1 MMGAVMSVRTTVN
14 RILIVAALV
23 ALTEYLPSEATAGND
38 DWRYRQRAHVSD
50 DRGGVRHQAGVNA
63 GLDER
68 AGFEA
73 GLFTEADKQSGRRG
87 SVRRGE
93 RDDERWFAGAR
104 GTAQAGAFTDAG
116 AEHSANLK
124 GVELRNYAR
133 GEAFVG
139 SEAGLDAGISN
150 NGAQL
155 GAGAFSGGRVS
166 GTLGTDIGPV
176 GAAGTGEAWSGLGA
190 EAGVNVGM
198 KKGKLKL
205 GGELGAA
212 LGVGGKLKAEVTID
226 LNPIGDGARHVG
238 NFAKDRGRDIGR
250 HTKTVSRNVG
260 RKARDA
266 GRAIS
271 GLFKRK
277 RR

>member
-1 MMGAVMSVRTTVN
+1 MGAVMKMRTAVRRFLV
-14 RILIVAALV
+14 IVAVGVLAQ
-23 ALTEYLPSEATAGND
+23 TSLPSTEAGSE
-38 DWRYRQRAHVSD
+38 DWRYRERAHVSHERD
-50 DRGGVRHQAGVNA
+50 GVRHQAGVNA
-63 GLDER
+63 GVDER

-73 GLFTEADKQSGRRG
+73 GLFTETDKRSGRSTRG
-87 SVRRGE
+87 RRGE
-93 RDDERWFAGAR
+93 RQDERWFAGAR

-124 GVELRNYAR
+124 GVDVRNYAQ

-155 GAGAFSGGRVS
+155 GLGAFSGGRVS
-166 GTLGTDIGPV
+166 GTLGTEIGPV

-190 EAGVNVGM
+190 EAGVNATM

-226 LNPIGDGARHVG
+226 LNPVGEGARHVG

-250 HTKTVSRNVG
+250 HTKKISQNVG
-260 RKARDA
+260 RTARKT

-271 GLFKRK
+271 GLFKR